1 MANSPSQ
8 VWENGVLVE
17 RAIATD
23 ASCDP
28 NESEGTTSK
37 PYKTPVPTSR
47 SVEEREAGTKMV
59 AAAEN
64 KSVKAATKK

>member
-8 VWENGVLVE
+8 VWENGVLME

-23 ASCDP
+23 APGDP

-37 PYKTPVPTSR
+37 PYKTPVPTTQ

-59 AAAEN
+59 VAAEN
-64 KSVKAATKK
+64 KAVKATTKK